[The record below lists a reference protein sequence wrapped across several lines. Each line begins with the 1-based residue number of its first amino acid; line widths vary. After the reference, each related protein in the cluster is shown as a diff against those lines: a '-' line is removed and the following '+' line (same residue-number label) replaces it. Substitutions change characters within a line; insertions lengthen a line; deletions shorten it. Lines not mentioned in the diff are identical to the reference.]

1 MKYPKLMKYPK
12 RWKYQFFGSCY
23 FPYRKLWWTV
33 IGGSPKRFSE
43 KSIPNF
49 WPFPSQLLV
58 EKIALFCWWFGTWL
72 LFSPLGVWNMAFIF
86 PNSWDDDP
94 IWLSYFSEGW
104 LNHQPVPVWRL
115 WNHIRSK
122 SHFIANPNLRNTIVW
137 LVVAVTTILF
147 VGNLQGKKGGQ
158 PVFWSWKPRNYGNYP
173 MNFIPLL
180 SRYYPNNHPRNY

>member
-1 MKYPKLMKYPK
+1 MAIFNSKPLNYQRVLPSLFHRYYPSIEHCYPTMK
-12 RWKYQFFGSCY
+12 
-23 FPYRKLWWTV
+23 FPGW
-33 IGGSPKRFSE
+33 
-43 KSIPNF
+43 
-49 WPFPSQLLV
+49 
-58 EKIALFCWWFGTWL
+58 CFGTWL
-72 LFSPLGVWNMAFIF
+72 LFSPIVGMMIQSDFHI
-86 PNSWDDDP
+86 
-94 IWLSYFSEGW
+94 FSEGW

>member
-72 LFSPLGVWNMAFIF
+72 LFSPLVVWNMAFIF

-94 IWLSYFSEGW
+94 IWLSLHHFSEGGSTT
-104 LNHQPVPVWRL
+104 NQPCFCSSTFKFSWDFYLRTYRINLDSGGFAQKKTCTAPNPVVY
-115 WNHIRSK
+115 HHVS
-122 SHFIANPNLRNTIVW
+122 
-137 LVVAVTTILF
+137 AVNGL
-147 VGNLQGKKGGQ
+147 GKK
-158 PVFWSWKPRNYGNYP
+158 VFHG
-173 MNFIPLL
+173 IPIH
-180 SRYYPNNHPRNY
+180 YQ